1 MRNSATV
8 GWYALVHKH
17 RQEPQNTMAAA
28 DVVTEQYAAAMN
40 EAISAAATAE
50 AKAAQLEAR
59 VADLQAAFDAVSQA
73 ASDAC
78 GGKAFDLYWL
88 GRRNVEEAMNGPGAD
103 AITRIRQA
111 YPTESERLIDAR
123 TPFLAAWEKG
133 FWAGTVSFARLINGL
148 AVTNET
154 MCDVDTESDEE
165 PMTAAELRAA
175 AHDEYP
181 RLDS

>member
-17 RQEPQNTMAAA
+17 RQQPQNTMAAA
-28 DVVTEQYAAAMN
+28 DAVTEQYAAAMN

-78 GGKAFDLYWL
+78 GGKAFDLFWL
-88 GRRNVEEAMNGPGAD
+88 SCRKSTIDKAMNGPDAD

-111 YPTESERLIDAR
+111 YPTESERLIDGGH
-123 TPFLAAWEKG
+123 LATWEHG
-133 FWAGTVSFARLINGL
+133 FWV
-148 AVTNET
+148 
-154 MCDVDTESDEE
+154 
-165 PMTAAELRAA
+165 
-175 AHDEYP
+175 
-181 RLDS
+181 